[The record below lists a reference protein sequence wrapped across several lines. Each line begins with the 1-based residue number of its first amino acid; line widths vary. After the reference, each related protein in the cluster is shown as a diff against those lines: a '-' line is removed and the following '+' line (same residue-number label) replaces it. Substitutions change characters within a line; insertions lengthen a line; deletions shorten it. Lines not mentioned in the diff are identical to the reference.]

1 MYDAPTS
8 TVPTTSLMGGYSTQ
22 FNNTGSGILS
32 ITSYGGGSSNN
43 GGFEFSYLNSIIS
56 KTLISTFYPTQITFY
71 KSLTIS
77 GTTITNLSNLSNNP
91 VSTDNSTNIATTA
104 FVNAQGF
111 LTSTTANTTYCN
123 LSTNQTINGE
133 KKFTN
138 IYVESVINLSYTTVP
153 NYPFHSI
160 GYSTYA
166 NGLIGH
172 RTVPSGVIYDVLG
185 GGIGIYCGT
194 WLLEYCVTIK
204 PDTSVNID
212 WLMTGISTSPTEF
225 TNYSGFDNTNF
236 KTTISLA
243 QRTILQQQTIH
254 YTQVFVNTTGTMS
267 LFLIGL
273 CNINSGNAYYY
284 NPGVAVLGPYP
295 TPSCYI
301 QATRIA

>member
-1 MYDAPTS
+1 MFSNWFIRCLCIEIIHVS
-8 TVPTTSLMGGYSTQ
+8 T
-22 FNNTGSGILS
+22 FNN
-32 ITSYGGGSSNN
+32 YVD
-43 GGFEFSYLNSIIS
+43 
-56 KTLISTFYPTQITFY
+56 K
-71 KSLTIS
+71 
-77 GTTITNLSNLSNNP
+77 
-91 VSTDNSTNIATTA
+91 
-104 FVNAQGF
+104 
-111 LTSTTANTTYCN
+111 STT
-123 LSTNQTINGE
+123 QHENG
-133 KKFTN
+133 KKTFLDFLLDT
-138 IYVESVINLSYTTVP
+138 VINLGYLTVP
-153 NYPFHSI
+153 NYPFRSI
-160 GYSTYA
+160 GYTTYA

-212 WLMTGISTSPTEF
+212 WLMTGISTSPTVF

-243 QRTILQQQTIH
+243 QRTILQQQNIH

-301 QATRIA
+301 QASRIA